1 MRQFLF
7 ELLNENKEK
16 FTYMLGELSP
26 RDFITVYMK
35 LAPYIIA
42 MRHLQQFDVS
52 EISRETEELVKDL
65 IDGELKKAAKQRCLI
80 KPITINQFKKNRYIK
95 V

>member
-1 MRQFLF
+1 MTFTSTTASIAGKISKRGKGKISTTMRQFLF

-26 RDFITVYMK
+26 RDLINVYMK
-35 LAPYIIA
+35 LVPYIIA

-52 EISRETEELVKDL
+52 EISRKETEELVKD
-65 IDGELKKAAKQRCLI
+65 
-80 KPITINQFKKNRYIK
+80 N
-95 V
+95 

>member
-16 FTYMLGELSP
+16 FKYMLGELSP
-26 RDFITVYMK
+26 RDFINVYMK
-35 LAPYIIA
+35 LVPYIIA

-52 EISRETEELVKDL
+52 EISRKETEELVKDI
-65 IDGELKKAAKQRCLI
+65 IDGD
-80 KPITINQFKKNRYIK
+80 
-95 V
+95 

>member
-26 RDFITVYMK
+26 RDFINVYMK
-35 LAPYIIA
+35 LVSYIIA

-52 EISRETEELVKDL
+52 EISRKETEELVKDI
-65 IDGELKKAAKQRCLI
+65 IDGD
-80 KPITINQFKKNRYIK
+80 
-95 V
+95 

>member
-26 RDFITVYMK
+26 RDFINVYMK
-35 LAPYIIA
+35 LVPYIIA

-52 EISRETEELVKDL
+52 EISRKETEELVKDL
-65 IDGELKKAAKQRCLI
+65 IDGD
-80 KPITINQFKKNRYIK
+80 
-95 V
+95 

>member
-1 MRQFLF
+1 MPFTSKTASIAGKISKRGKAKISTTMRQFLF

-26 RDFITVYMK
+26 RDFINVYMK
-35 LAPYIIA
+35 LVPYIIA

-52 EISRETEELVKDL
+52 EISRKKTEELVKDI
-65 IDGELKKAAKQRCLI
+65 IDGD
-80 KPITINQFKKNRYIK
+80 
-95 V
+95 

>member
-1 MRQFLF
+1 MPFNSKTAAAAGKKSKRGKAKISTTMRQFLF

-26 RDFITVYMK
+26 RDFINVYMK

-52 EISRETEELVKDL
+52 EIRRKETEELVKDL
-65 IDGELKKAAKQRCLI
+65 IDGD
-80 KPITINQFKKNRYIK
+80 
-95 V
+95 

>member
-26 RDFITVYMK
+26 RDFINVYMK
-35 LAPYIIA
+35 LVPYIIA

-52 EISRETEELVKDL
+52 EISRKETEELVKDI
-65 IDGELKKAAKQRCLI
+65 IDGD
-80 KPITINQFKKNRYIK
+80 
-95 V
+95 

>member
-26 RDFITVYMK
+26 RDFINVYMK
-35 LAPYIIA
+35 LVSYIIA

-52 EISRETEELVKDL
+52 EISRKKTEELVKDI
-65 IDGELKKAAKQRCLI
+65 IDGD
-80 KPITINQFKKNRYIK
+80 
-95 V
+95 

>member
-26 RDFITVYMK
+26 RDFINVYMK
-35 LAPYIIA
+35 LVPYIIA

-52 EISRETEELVKDL
+52 EISRKETEELVKD
-65 IDGELKKAAKQRCLI
+65 I
-80 KPITINQFKKNRYIK
+80 INGIRKGG
-95 V
+95 

>member
-26 RDFITVYMK
+26 HDFINVYMK
-35 LAPYIIA
+35 LVSYIIA

-52 EISRETEELVKDL
+52 EISRKETEELVKDI
-65 IDGELKKAAKQRCLI
+65 IDGD
-80 KPITINQFKKNRYIK
+80 
-95 V
+95 

>member
-1 MRQFLF
+1 MPFTSKTASIAGKISKRGKVKISTTMRQFLF

-26 RDFITVYMK
+26 RDFINVYIK
-35 LAPYIIA
+35 LVPYIIA

-52 EISRETEELVKDL
+52 EISRKETEELVKDI
-65 IDGELKKAAKQRCLI
+65 IDGD
-80 KPITINQFKKNRYIK
+80 
-95 V
+95 